1 MDDSLDKNTDL
12 KDRINNFFKKNKL
25 KIYFLI
31 LTLIII
37 LISMFLINKNQ
48 IKNNYLIS
56 EKYIKAGL
64 YLSSKNNEEAK
75 KTFEEIIFSENKFYA
90 ILALNTILEK
100 NLEKDRGKI
109 LEYFNILENIDYSK
123 EKKDLIVLKKALYLS
138 RISETQLSNKLLQ
151 NLVDKNSILKNIA
164 KDLII
169 N

>member
-1 MDDSLDKNTDL
+1 
-12 KDRINNFFKKNKL
+12 
-25 KIYFLI
+25 
-31 LTLIII
+31 
-37 LISMFLINKNQ
+37 MFLINKNQ

-109 LEYFNILENIDYSK
+109 LEYFYILENIDYSK

>member
-64 YLSSKNNEEAK
+64 HLSSKNNEEAK
-75 KTFEEIIFSENKFYA
+75 KTFEEMVRY
-90 ILALNTILEK
+90 
-100 NLEKDRGKI
+100 
-109 LEYFNILENIDYSK
+109 
-123 EKKDLIVLKKALYLS
+123 
-138 RISETQLSNKLLQ
+138 Q
-151 NLVDKNSILKNIA
+151 SIHSLMS
-164 KDLII
+164 
-169 N
+169 

>member
-64 YLSSKNNEEAK
+64 HLSSKNNEEAK

>member
-109 LEYFNILENIDYSK
+109 LEYFYILENIDYSK
-123 EKKDLIVLKKALYLS
+123 EKKDLIVLKKALFLS

>member
-123 EKKDLIVLKKALYLS
+123 EKKDLIVLKKALFLS

>member
-109 LEYFNILENIDYSK
+109 LEYFYILENIDYSK